1 MTSVATSERMKG
13 RISNSLVD
21 NPMHRNPDFHQRYSG
36 IQAQAFLAWKLP
48 LFHPKTVLRLGINR
62 GYQR

>member
-1 MTSVATSERMKG
+1 MTSVATSERTKG

-21 NPMHRNPDFHQRYSG
+21 NPMHRNPDFHQRHSG
-36 IQAQAFLAWKLP
+36 IQAQALLAWKLP
-48 LFHPKTVLRLGINR
+48 LFHSKTVLRLGVNR